1 MASKKSFRLVW
12 RLFLPMAVLLWVIMG
27 LLGWYTI
34 NHERAIRRENIFLQ
48 LKNINATII
57 DAYEHGSDVQE
68 TINFIQF
75 YNANTFLNDLRVS
88 VYDDRAQLVAY
99 CGRPVLIEEYE
110 PGAIHEELESEPE
123 GVGEAVSIRIAP
135 EETRESVFSV
145 MSSNDG
151 AARSVVVVPY
161 SVLINRALGYD
172 AFIWLLVLAL
182 AFAATAM
189 AYAISNK
196 VSESVDRLSRLARRA
211 GRGMITDVDSLDF
224 PHDELGDVSREIMR
238 LYQDR
243 DNALQRLK
251 HEHQVAMRA
260 NEEKERIK
268 RQTTNNVNHELKTPV
283 SIIKGYLDTMAS
295 DPDMPE
301 SLRTNFIN
309 KAREHADRLT
319 RLLRDVSSITRL
331 DDGARQ
337 VELSNFDFH
346 DLVYNLDN
354 ELGISHM
361 NGDMIFEWDV
371 PFDCNISGNYTLLS
385 NAMMNLVKNAAKYSR
400 GTKMTLKFTGED
412 DKFCHFVF
420 VDDGEGVAPEHLPHL
435 FDRFYRVEEG
445 RTRKAGGT
453 GLGLAIV
460 KSTFS
465 ALGGAVD
472 VRLASPH
479 GLEFFFKLPK
489 AIVNK

>member
-1 MASKKSFRLVW
+1 
-12 RLFLPMAVLLWVIMG
+12 MAVLLWVIMG

-34 NHERAIRRENIFLQ
+34 NHEREIRRENIFLQ

-88 VYDDRAQLVAY
+88 VYNDFAQLVAY
-99 CGRPVLIEEYE
+99 CGRPVLIEEE
-110 PGAIHEELESEPE
+110 GSRLMPE
-123 GVGEAVSIRIAP
+123 VFEAQQKGEAVAIRIAP

-145 MSSNDG
+145 MTSNDG
-151 AARSVVVVPY
+151 AIRSVVVVPY
-161 SVLINRALGYD
+161 SVIINRALGYD
-172 AFIWLLVLAL
+172 AFVWLLVLAL

-189 AYAISNK
+189 AYAIANK
-196 VSESVDRLSRLARRA
+196 VSESVDRLSHLARRA

-283 SIIKGYLDTMAS
+283 SIIKGYLDTIAS

-301 SLRTNFIN
+301 SLRNNFIN
-309 KAREHADRLT
+309 KAREHADRLSQ
-319 RLLRDVSSITRL
+319 LLKDVSSITRL
-331 DDGARQ
+331 DDGTQQ

-346 DLVYNLDN
+346 DLVYNLANDL
-354 ELGISHM
+354 EVSHI

-385 NAMMNLVKNAAKYSR
+385 NAIMNLVKNAAKYSH
-400 GTKMTLKFTGED
+400 GTKMTLKLTGED
-412 DKFCHFVF
+412 NNFYHFVF
-420 VDDGEGVAPEHLPHL
+420 VDDGNGVGPEHLPHL

-445 RTRKAGGT
+445 RTRKSGGT
-453 GLGLAIV
+453 GLGLPIV

-465 ALGGAVD
+465 ALGGEVD